1 MDSNPTIAWLA
12 DHCRR
17 TAINEKWLLVEHLR
31 VGQQWKDRLTRSG
44 AWHINLHA
52 KTMRLVVNELAARWL
67 AESSLVPVGR
77 MGLELLADQVV
88 QELTQR
94 QQLSYFQVNASA
106 RPALSR
112 LLVRTYHD
120 WRLAGLT
127 LEQIDAQAM
136 EAPAKACD
144 LSLIFGTIREQLVA
158 TKQVDYADCITG
170 VIEANQNGKLTIPFG
185 LVLLQPE
192 AFLLTK
198 RECDLLQ
205 MLQVRN
211 VAWYGPQS
219 IVTAAASSSPTLR
232 LSKQVAVGDVN
243 EIRGVLQDCLAASAS
258 PTQLD
263 TTELLVSDY
272 ERHAPIVLE
281 CVWQGLADAATPDA
295 TNAGAIVTDSSD
307 KSLLS
312 IDSLP
317 ITFAEGIACIYSRP
331 GRLLRSWAR
340 WIDSDYLQSKAVQIL
355 REGLVSRPPAAE
367 SVGYARLASVLRRV
381 PIGFGL
387 DRYLPQIQRDL
398 ETAQRDTLHQ
408 VQRDPDFQGDY
419 GSATLQALMLT
430 LEPLVKLT
438 PQPGASA
445 ATWLAAA
452 RQLLLEHARADS
464 LVDRYARAKLLDD
477 IDGMIAVL
485 GPRSDIGTN
494 VRAWL
499 EQLPTQSRLFAST
512 PRPGCLHVAPLE
524 QGGASGRSR
533 VFMLGLDDRKFPR
546 KQTVD
551 PILLDAERKRIS
563 PNFITSDQ
571 VAAHQQAAIDRVL
584 ARLHGVENA
593 HVVFSYSLLELDDDS
608 ECFPSPTLTRLLE
621 KAPPLDK
628 PAAALSFVAEPGRPT
643 LSASEAFQRELL
655 STADRNIRSAK
666 TEQRYPRIVQQRLA
680 LQHQVSELY
689 SAYDGWAP
697 QAGLD
702 LLASTAAR
710 PMSPSR
716 LETLGTCPRKYF
728 FARALGITPPD
739 TWEVE
744 ADRWLTALDIGTLLH
759 ELFEEFLRELQVAGQ
774 TPDPKLH
781 SRRLTELLEVKIAQM
796 VERVPVHNPE
806 AFHRQRDELLE
817 TCEIFLYKEHE
828 YAQQRQAKTWIME
841 ASLGSLAHSQP
852 HASTEIDTDQ
862 PIVIELSNG
871 RQLVLCGRIDRI
883 DRAGSTNNPEHFIWD
898 YKTGSD
904 WGYDQAD
911 AIQQGRKLQPLLYTR
926 MLAARFAQLGRNPQA
941 VRSFGYFFPSPRA
954 EGLRYEW
961 TVKDL
966 TPGNE
971 VLESM
976 LDLLSA
982 GTFIATNSED
992 DCNFCDYQNVCGQ
1005 AKALVAISNL
1015 KTETIENTQLNA
1027 WREIRS

>member
-12 DHCRR
+12 EHCRK
-17 TAINEKWLLVEHLR
+17 TAIDEKWLLVEHLR

-77 MGLELLADQVV
+77 IGLELLADHVL
-88 QELTQR
+88 QELTQ
-94 QQLSYFQVNASA
+94 QQRLSYFQVNASA

-112 LLVRTYHD
+112 LLVRTYND

-127 LEQIDAQAM
+127 LEQIDARAM
-136 EAPAKACD
+136 EAPAKAHD
-144 LSLIFGTIREQLVA
+144 LSLIFGTIREQLAA
-158 TKQVDYADCITG
+158 TKQVDYADCIIG
-170 VIEANQNGKLTIPFG
+170 VIEAVQSGKLTFASG

-192 AFLLTK
+192 SFPLTE
-198 RECDLLQ
+198 RERELLQ
-205 MLQVRN
+205 VMHKRD
-211 VAWYGPQS
+211 VAWHGPQS
-219 IVTAAASSSPTLR
+219 IVAATASSSPKLR

-243 EIRGVLQDCLAASAS
+243 EIRGVLQHCLATSTS
-258 PTQLD
+258 ITQLD
-263 TTELLVSDY
+263 KTELLLSDY
-272 ERHAPIVLE
+272 ERYAPVVLE
-281 CVWQGLADAATPDA
+281 CVWQGLSDAASP
-295 TNAGAIVTDSSD
+295 DSSE
-307 KSLLS
+307 KPPLS

-331 GRLLRSWAR
+331 GRLLRSWVR
-340 WIDSDYLQSKAVQIL
+340 WIESDYLQSKAVQIL
-355 REGLVSRPPAAE
+355 REGLVVRPPAAE
-367 SVGYARLASVLRRV
+367 TVGYARLASTLRRI

-387 DRYLPQIQRDL
+387 DRYLPQIQREL
-398 ETAQRDTLHQ
+398 ETARRDTLHQ
-408 VQRDPDFQGDY
+408 VEREPDFQGDY

-438 PQPGASA
+438 PQPGAPA

-452 RQLLLEHARADS
+452 RQLLLTHARADS
-464 LVDRYARAKLLDD
+464 RGDGYARAKLLDD
-477 IDGMIAVL
+477 IDGMMAVL
-485 GPRSDIGTN
+485 GQRSDISTN

-499 EQLPTQSRLFAST
+499 EQLPTQSRLFSST

-551 PILLDAERKRIS
+551 PILLDAERTRIS
-563 PNFITSDQ
+563 SNLITSDQ
-571 VAAHQQAAIDRVL
+571 LAVHQQAAIDRVL
-584 ARLHGVENA
+584 VRLQGVADA
-593 HVVFSYSLLELDDDS
+593 HVVLSHSLLELADDS
-608 ECFPSPTLTRLLE
+608 ECFPSPNLTRLLE
-621 KAPPLDK
+621 KVS
-628 PAAALSFVAEPGRPT
+628 AADQPTAVLSFVAEPGRPT

-655 STADRNIRSAK
+655 TTADRNIRLAQ
-666 TEQRYPRIVQQRLA
+666 TEQRYPRIIQQRLA
-680 LQHQVSELY
+680 IQHQVDERY
-689 SAYDGWAP
+689 GAYDGWVP
-697 QAGLD
+697 QAGID

-728 FARALGITPPD
+728 FARALGIAPPD
-739 TWEVE
+739 TWEVD

-759 ELFEEFLRELQVAGQ
+759 ELFEEFLRELQLADQ

-781 SRRLTELLEVKIAQM
+781 ARRLTELLEAKIAQM

-817 TCEIFLYKEHE
+817 TCEIFLQKEHE

-883 DRAGSTNNPEHFIWD
+883 DRAGPTNHPEHFIWD
-898 YKTGSD
+898 YKTGGS

-926 MLAARFAQLGRNPQA
+926 MLAARFAQLGRNPQS
-941 VRSFGYFFPSPRA
+941 VRSFGYFFPSPRTD
-954 EGLRYEW
+954 GLRLEW
-961 TVKDL
+961 TVQDL
-966 TPGNE
+966 APGNA

-982 GTFIATNSED
+982 GTFIATNSKE

-1005 AKALVAISNL
+1005 AEALVAISNL

-1027 WREIRS
+1027 WRELRS